1 MRNIFIKTGSICLM
15 ALCLS
20 SCAASESGETAVRD
34 LEPVAQEGEPF
45 SVSDRTAAER
55 GGEDSGEDSGEK
67 DWESDSPEASPELD
81 ETSPKPEGIGGDTLG
96 TGENVPGIGGDTPG
110 TGENVPG
117 IDGDIPRTGETSP
130 ATLPEEDL
138 PTVSKEDISEKESA
152 SDPENL
158 LAPYRRTVEESGDG
172 MAFGLIY
179 LDGDEIPELVVT
191 DYAAYSVYTI
201 RDGEVFCMVD
211 SDYTV
216 CFTYFER
223 KGVIAGFDRWN
234 GGGDEGGY
242 GWYYNLVSTDKT
254 LMSGEGSLLSFEY
267 NAVYDENGE
276 YTGEGVTK
284 YFYMDQEIDEA
295 AYREM
300 MDALGIAEDGDIA
313 PGDLVSAEEM
323 LEML

>member
-20 SCAASESGETAVRD
+20 SCAAPENGETAVRD
-34 LEPVAQEGEPF
+34 SEPVAQEGEPF

-55 GGEDSGEDSGEK
+55 GGEDSGEK
-67 DWESDSPEASPELD
+67 DWESDSPEASPEPE
-81 ETSPKPEGIGGDTLG
+81 ETSSKPE
-96 TGENVPGIGGDTPG
+96 GIGGDTPG

-117 IDGDIPRTGETSP
+117 INGDIPRMGETSP

-152 SDPENL
+152 SDPENP

>member
-20 SCAASESGETAVRD
+20 SCAAPENGETAVRD
-34 LEPVAQEGEPF
+34 SEPVAQEGEPF

-55 GGEDSGEDSGEK
+55 GGEDSGEKE
-67 DWESDSPEASPELD
+67 WECDSPEASPE
-81 ETSPKPEGIGGDTLG
+81 PE
-96 TGENVPGIGGDTPG
+96 GIGGDTPG

-117 IDGDIPRTGETSP
+117 VDGDFPRTGETSP

-152 SDPENL
+152 SDPENP

-300 MDALGIAEDGDIA
+300 MDSLGIAEDGDIA